1 MTVVSISLPEELLRK
16 LDSYMEIKGYASRS
30 ELIRELIREHLEAE
44 APPDPRAKVTSILVI
59 VTDHEES
66 LSVDERV
73 VRLIHSYQPLIKALY
88 HQHLTEKLCLNIAIV
103 AGEAE
108 TISILSKGLR
118 SIRGVRNVWVLNVME
133 RVEEK
138 KMGGPR
144 L

>member
-44 APPDPRAKVTSILVI
+44 APPDPRSRMTSILVI

-66 LSVDERV
+66 ISVDERV
-73 VRLIHSYQPLIKALY
+73 VRLIHSYQPIIKALY
-88 HQHLTEKLCLNIAIV
+88 HQHLSEKLCLNIAIV

-118 SIRGVRNVWVLNVME
+118 SIRGVRNVWVLNILE
-133 RVEEK
+133 ADRGEK
-138 KMGGPR
+138 G
-144 L
+144 